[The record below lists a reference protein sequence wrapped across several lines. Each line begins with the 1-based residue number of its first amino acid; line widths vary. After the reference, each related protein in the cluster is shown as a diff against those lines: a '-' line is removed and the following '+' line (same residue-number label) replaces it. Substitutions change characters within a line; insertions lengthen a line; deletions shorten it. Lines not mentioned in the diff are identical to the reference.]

1 MSNTSLAVV
10 VILLGCC
17 VVLVMTNPT
26 SKDYGAFLQAQLELA
41 VGRMDPSLSEQER
54 MLIHGLY
61 ASQGPKLIEMVL
73 QNHTNRR
80 NFGFFSLFE
89 SHVLGQ
95 KVVVVGVAS
104 KFIPLEGVDEITVKV
119 GQLVPALRK

>member
-61 ASQGPKLIEMVL
+61 SSQGPKLIEMVL
-73 QNHTNRR
+73 QKHTNRR

>member
-26 SKDYGAFLQAQLELA
+26 SKDYGAFLQAQLDLA